1 MVLGKTP
8 RHYGE
13 TIPHYFDHLKNMFFE
28 GGVYVTPP
36 FDLDSQDYLRP
47 IYFIFYVTVK
57 LLSDTLKL

>member
-36 FDLDSQDYLRP
+36 FDLDSQDLPEAYLHH
-47 IYFIFYVTVK
+47 FLFMVK
-57 LLSDTLKL
+57 TIKWYT